1 MPYWIFEN
9 GETRGPMPA
18 IDVLWQAGPTAQI
31 SDGEQWFR
39 LDDDPGAGDLAA
51 AKPEPT
57 KPQRIVI
64 RTSSG

>member
-9 GETRGPMPA
+9 GETTGPMTA
-18 IDVLWQAGPTAQI
+18 VDVLWQAGPAALI

-39 LDDDPGAGDLAA
+39 LDDPPGADHDAA
-51 AKPEPT
+51 PARPE
-57 KPQRIVI
+57 RIVI

>member
-39 LDDDPGAGDLAA
+39 LDDGSDTGEAAA
-51 AKPEPT
+51 AKPET
-57 KPQRIVI
+57 AKPQRIVI
-64 RTSSG
+64 RASGS

>member
-18 IDVLWQAGPTAQI
+18 IDVMWQAGPTAQI

-39 LDDDPGAGDLAA
+39 LDDEPDEEDAA
-51 AKPEPT
+51 VAKPESE

-64 RTSSG
+64 RTSAR